1 MFLPNPPHNS
11 KLNPIQYFSGSLNK
25 ICSSI
30 SPEQRGSVTENQLL
44 FLSNIASQ
52 ALIYKWEDVM
62 ELSASL
68 YRLLEQKNISWEDGP
83 ALQRWWTRALDG
95 MKSKAAARTGDRAPP
110 QPGQPRKDDP
120 SKAKTNVA
128 GLPIVWMRDNKIC
141 IKFQTGACQETG
153 DHTTTNG
160 SVTLKHLCGGC
171 RKLNKSDDTSHGAK
185 TCPFKSQFFQ

>member
-1 MFLPNPPHNS
+1 
-11 KLNPIQYFSGSLNK
+11 
-25 ICSSI
+25 
-30 SPEQRGSVTENQLL
+30 
-44 FLSNIASQ
+44 
-52 ALIYKWEDVM
+52 M

-95 MKSKAAARTGDRAPP
+95 MKSKAAARGAGNRAAP
-110 QPGQPRKDDP
+110 QSGQPRKDDP
-120 SKAKTNVA
+120 SKPKTNVA

-153 DHTTTNG
+153 DHTTTSG
-160 SVTLKHLCGGC
+160 ITLKHLCGGC
-171 RKLNKSDDTSHGAK
+171 RKLNKPDDTSHCAK